1 MEERNGCIFKWI
13 VLDMVPSGGDGYGF
27 GGYGSTFGG
36 ELQLPGHGTCGGGGH
51 SGSSGTGEVGGGGGE
66 GGGGH
71 STSGGGGGGGDA
83 TGHGFSQALHI
94 VHAIWSL
101 DTVVVVVLVDVV
113 QERVECKMR
122 KKVNSEG
129 SISYCGGLKSL
140 C

>member
-1 MEERNGCIFKWI
+1 MSDGLNFVG
-13 VLDMVPSGGDGYGF
+13 MVTHVAMCKDVQLCDDG
-27 GGYGSTFGG
+27 TCG

-51 SGSSGTGEVGGGGGE
+51 SGSSGTGGGGGE

-71 STSGGGGGGGDA
+71 STSGGGGGGDA

-113 QERVECKMR
+113 KERVECKMR

>member
-1 MEERNGCIFKWI
+1 
-13 VLDMVPSGGDGYGF
+13 
-27 GGYGSTFGG
+27 
-36 ELQLPGHGTCGGGGH
+36 LPGHGTCGGGGH
-51 SGSSGTGEVGGGGGE
+51 SGSSGGGGGE

-71 STSGGGGGGGDA
+71 STSGGGGGEGGGGHSTSGGGGGDA

-94 VHAIWSL
+94 VHGIWSL
-101 DTVVVVVLVDVV
+101 DTVVVVVLVEVV
-113 QERVECKMR
+113 KERVECKMR

>member
-1 MEERNGCIFKWI
+1 M
-13 VLDMVPSGGDGYGF
+13 SG
-27 GGYGSTFGG
+27 
-36 ELQLPGHGTCGGGGH
+36 HVTCGGGGH
-51 SGSSGTGEVGGGGGE
+51 SGSSGSGGVGGGGGE

-71 STSGGGGGGGDA
+71 STSGGGGGGDA

-113 QERVECKMR
+113 KERVECKMR

-129 SISYCGGLKSL
+129 SISYFGGLKSL